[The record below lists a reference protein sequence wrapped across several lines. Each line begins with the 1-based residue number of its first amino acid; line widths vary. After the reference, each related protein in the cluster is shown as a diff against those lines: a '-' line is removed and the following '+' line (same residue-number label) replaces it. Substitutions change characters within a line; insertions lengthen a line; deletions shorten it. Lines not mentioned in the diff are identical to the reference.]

1 MTASEPV
8 TASGPAPGP
17 VALPEPE
24 TAPEQVSAPGA
35 AAVGGS
41 ATVRLRPLSV
51 VPEGED
57 EVLVGDPATGTFV
70 TIPAVGGVVIAALQ
84 RGASVDEAA
93 AEAEEFAGQP
103 VNVPSFVATLGELGF
118 LAGDDGDED
127 PGDGAAS
134 EPVRTAPIQARRWM
148 TGIRPETVRP
158 FFGPVAWACYAAC
171 LLYALGVF
179 ALRPGLLPDP
189 AEDAFPFDDT
199 GLSALA
205 WLPFVWFAAAS
216 HECGHWLGARA
227 LGIQTRFGVDRRMW
241 MLVFETDLTQLWTL
255 PRRRRYGPLLAGLA
269 VDSVLLA
276 VLLTG
281 RLLIDTGR
289 WAAPDLVGSLLA
301 AWVFIKV
308 MQMLW
313 QSLVFL
319 RTDLYAVLV
328 NALGCRNLWRV
339 KSLMLRRAF
348 GRLTA
353 EEAEELADATETDLR
368 VGRWFRWVW
377 LAGFVG
383 VIVWFCL
390 LLLPVFA
397 EVLRWTAD
405 GLADGPLSAGFWYR
419 LLCAGLLLGPETL
432 ALSLAVKEYAGRLAA
447 RRA

>member
-1 MTASEPV
+1 MSV
-8 TASGPAPGP
+8 
-17 VALPEPE
+17 
-24 TAPEQVSAPGA
+24 PEQALATGA
-35 AAVGGS
+35 TGA

-93 AEAEEFAGQP
+93 AEAAEFAGEP

-118 LAGDDGDED
+118 LADDEAAQDD
-127 PGDGAAS
+127 PADAA

-148 TGIRPETVRP
+148 TSVRPELVRP
-158 FFGPVAWACYAAC
+158 FFGLVAWACYAAC
-171 LLYALGVF
+171 LLYAVAVLV
-179 ALRPGLLPDP
+179 LRPGLVPHP
-189 AEDAFPFDDT
+189 AEDAFAFGDT

-227 LGIQTRFGVDRRMW
+227 AGIQTRFGVDRRLW

-255 PRRRRYGPLLAGLA
+255 PRRQRYGPLLAGLA

-281 RLLIDTGR
+281 RLLIDVGL
-289 WAAPDLVGSLLA
+289 WSPPALVASLLA
-301 AWVFIKV
+301 AWVFIKI

-339 KSLMLRRAF
+339 KTLMLRRAF

-353 EEAEELADATETDLR
+353 EEAGELAEASEADLR

-377 LAGFVG
+377 LAGFAG
-383 VIVWFCL
+383 VVAWFCL

-397 EVLRWTAD
+397 EVLRWTAE
-405 GLADGPLSAGFWYR
+405 GLAEGPLAVAFWYR
-419 LLCAGLLLGPETL
+419 LLCAGLLLGPEILALTL
-432 ALSLAVKEYAGRLAA
+432 AAKEYAARLAA
-447 RRA
+447 ARSRS

>member
-1 MTASEPV
+1 MTVP
-8 TASGPAPGP
+8 
-17 VALPEPE
+17 
-24 TAPEQVSAPGA
+24 
-35 AAVGGS
+35 GS

-84 RGASVDEAA
+84 RGASLDEAA

-118 LAGDDGDED
+118 LAEDAGDEN
-127 PGDGAAS
+127 PGDGAAA

-148 TGIRPETVRP
+148 TGIRPEMVRP
-158 FFGPVAWACYAAC
+158 FFGPVAWTCYAAC
-171 LLYALGVF
+171 LLFALGVF
-179 ALRPGLLPDP
+179 ALRPGLIPDP
-189 AEDAFPFDDT
+189 AEDAFPFDDI

-255 PRRRRYGPLLAGLA
+255 PRRQRYGPLLAGLA

-281 RLLIDTGR
+281 RLLIDTGH
-289 WAAPDLVGSLLA
+289 WSAADLVGSLLA

-339 KSLMLRRAF
+339 KSLMLREAF

-353 EEAEELADATETDLR
+353 EEAEELADSTETDLR

-377 LAGFVG
+377 LVGFLG
-383 VIVWFCL
+383 VAAWFCV

-397 EVLRWTAD
+397 EVLRWAAD
-405 GLADGPLSAGFWYR
+405 GLAEGPLAAAFWYR
-419 LLCAGLLLGPETL
+419 LLCAGLLLGPEAL
-432 ALSLAVKEYAGRLAA
+432 ALTLAVKEYAGRLAA
-447 RRA
+447 QRA

>member
-1 MTASEPV
+1 MTAARTEDP
-8 TASGPAPGP
+8 
-17 VALPEPE
+17 
-24 TAPEQVSAPGA
+24 
-35 AAVGGS
+35 GS
-41 ATVRLRPLSV
+41 ATVRLKPLSV

-57 EVLVGDPATGTFV
+57 EVLVGDAATGAFV
-70 TIPAVGGVVIAALQ
+70 TIPAVGGVVIEALR
-84 RGASVDEAA
+84 RGATVAEAA

-118 LAGDDGDED
+118 LADDDE
-127 PGDGAAS
+127 AQ

-148 TGIRPETVRP
+148 TAVRPEAVRP

-171 LLYALGVF
+171 LLYAVAVF
-179 ALRPGLLPDP
+179 VLRPGLLPDP
-189 AEDAFPFDDT
+189 AADAFAFGDT

-205 WLPFVWFAAAS
+205 WLPFVWFAAAG

-227 LGIQTRFGVDRRMW
+227 AGIQTRFGVDRRLW

-255 PRRRRYGPLLAGLA
+255 PRGKRYGPLLAGLA

-281 RLLIDTGR
+281 RLLIDTGL
-289 WAAPDLVGSLLA
+289 WAAPGLVASLLA

-313 QSLVFL
+313 QCLVFL

-353 EEAEELADATETDLR
+353 EQAAELAEATETDLR

-377 LAGFVG
+377 LAGFAG
-383 VIVWFCL
+383 VVAWFCV

-397 EVLRWTAD
+397 EVLRWTAE
-405 GLADGPLSAGFWYR
+405 GLAEGPLTAAFWYR
-419 LLCAGLLLGPETL
+419 LLCAGLLLGPETMAL
-432 ALSLAVKEYAGRLAA
+432 ALTVKEYAARLAA
-447 RRA
+447 RR

>member
-8 TASGPAPGP
+8 TALGAAPGP
-17 VALPEPE
+17 ATVTEPE
-24 TAPEQVSAPGA
+24 TAPERVSGPGA

-127 PGDGAAS
+127 SGDGAAS

-289 WAAPDLVGSLLA
+289 WAAPELVGSLLA

-353 EEAEELADATETDLR
+353 EEAGELAEATETDLR

-383 VIVWFCL
+383 VVVWFCL

-397 EVLRWTAD
+397 EVLRWAAD

>member
-1 MTASEPV
+1 MTTS
-8 TASGPAPGP
+8 
-17 VALPEPE
+17 
-24 TAPEQVSAPGA
+24 
-35 AAVGGS
+35 GS
-41 ATVRLRPLSV
+41 AAVRLRPLSV

-70 TIPAVGGVVIAALQ
+70 TMPAVGGVVIAALG
-84 RGASVDEAA
+84 RGASLDEAA
-93 AEAEEFAGQP
+93 AEAEAFAGQP
-103 VNVPSFVATLGELGF
+103 VDVPSFVATLGELGF
-118 LAGDDGDED
+118 LAEDTGEEGSGD
-127 PGDGAAS
+127 AAQ
-134 EPVRTAPIQARRWM
+134 PVRTAPIQARRWM
-148 TGIRPETVRP
+148 TSIRPEAVRP

-171 LLYALGVF
+171 LLFALGVF
-179 ALRPGLLPDP
+179 AVRPDLVPDP
-189 AEDAFPFDDT
+189 AVDAFPFDDI

-227 LGIQTRFGVDRRMW
+227 LGLQTRFGVDRRMI
-241 MLVFETDLTQLWTL
+241 MLVFETDLTQVWTL

-276 VLLTG
+276 ALLTG
-281 RLLIDTGR
+281 RLLIDSGLWTPP
-289 WAAPDLVGSLLA
+289 ALVGSLLA

-313 QSLVFL
+313 QCLVFL

-348 GRLTA
+348 GRLTPEQA
-353 EEAEELADATETDLR
+353 AELADAAEADLR
-368 VGRWFRWVW
+368 AGRWFRWVW
-377 LAGFVG
+377 LAGLLG
-383 VIVWFCL
+383 VAAWFCL

-397 EVLRWTAD
+397 AVLSWAAD
-405 GLADGPLSAGFWYR
+405 GLAEGPLSAGFWYR

-432 ALSLAVKEYAGRLAA
+432 ALALAVREYAGRFAT